1 MQCAGFPF
9 VRLSEYLSF
18 CNHFGC
24 MEYLSVCNHF
34 GSLKKNN
41 WGEYQT
47 ILVSTITGQSYEP
60 SSIAQYG
67 CLRDELMSPWTDQCL
82 VYSTIYMCVS
92 PVINYFYY
100 EPLVYYSSTA
110 RSNIIKNI
118 ILYIAMCYKH
128 STIHYFMLQTLYYT
142 LLYI

>member
-9 VRLSEYLSF
+9 VRLSEYLSV

-34 GSLKKNN
+34 GSLKKIKKIN

-60 SSIAQYG
+60 SSIA
-67 CLRDELMSPWTDQCL
+67 
-82 VYSTIYMCVS
+82 
-92 PVINYFYY
+92 
-100 EPLVYYSSTA
+100 
-110 RSNIIKNI
+110 
-118 ILYIAMCYKH
+118 
-128 STIHYFMLQTLYYT
+128 
-142 LLYI
+142 